1 VKFKNTTIFYLT
13 GGIGNQ
19 LFTFTAGKA
28 FSQINN
34 RNVIFDLADTGRG
47 YTNHGSS
54 ILSLNLDL
62 VISPSKPWVY
72 QFLSRVRNKLGRTF
86 KRFARKKQLSE
97 ARYISYEIGYD
108 PKLLQMGKA
117 RNVRGYFQSWR
128 YFEIAGNSFHSSN
141 ELLRRPSR
149 WYLETCALVLKS
161 EPIFLHVRRGDYK
174 QLSDSYGLLDTK
186 YYVDAL
192 AIARKFLPDN
202 PIWVVS
208 DDIPEAEKL
217 LASILPANTI
227 WVNPPNGTDAVES
240 LVLMSQGAGNII
252 ANSTFSWWGAALNEK
267 SLVTVAPKKWFK
279 GMQDPQDLYPPDWIL
294 VESSWQA

>member
-1 VKFKNTTIFYLT
+1 MKFKNTTIFFLT

-28 FSQINN
+28 FSQINK
-34 RNVIFDLADTGRG
+34 RNVIFDVTDAGRG

-62 VISPSKPWVY
+62 VISPSKPFIY
-72 QFLSRVRNKLGRTF
+72 QFLSRFRNKFSRTF
-86 KRFARKKQLSE
+86 KRFSRNKQLSQSN
-97 ARYISYEIGYD
+97 YISYEIGYD
-108 PKLLQMGKA
+108 PKLFQMGNA

-128 YFEIAGNSFHSSN
+128 YFDIAGQSFLSSK
-141 ELLRRPSR
+141 ELLIQPSK
-149 WYLETCALVLKS
+149 WYLETCALAEES

-174 QLSDSYGLLDTK
+174 HLSDSYGLLDTK

-192 AIARKFLPDN
+192 AIARKFLPHN

-208 DDIPEAEKL
+208 DDIPEAKRL
-217 LASILPANTI
+217 LASILPPNAL
-227 WVNPPNGTDAVES
+227 WVNPPKNTDPVES
-240 LVLMSQGAGNII
+240 LVLMSRGAGIII
-252 ANSTFSWWGAALNEK
+252 ANSTFSWWGAVLNKK
-267 SLVTVAPKKWFK
+267 SQVTVAPKKWFK
-279 GMQDPQDLYPPDWIL
+279 GMQDPKDLYPPDWLL